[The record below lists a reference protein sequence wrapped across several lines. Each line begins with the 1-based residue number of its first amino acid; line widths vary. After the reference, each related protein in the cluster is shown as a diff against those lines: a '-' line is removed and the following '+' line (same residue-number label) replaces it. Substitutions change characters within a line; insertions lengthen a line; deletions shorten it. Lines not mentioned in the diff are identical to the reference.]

1 MKHVKIHGFPLSAC
15 LVIGV
20 AEQIIC
26 IFRWVPLVCVAERI
40 KRFRG
45 GCVLREEVFAD
56 GLKVIAFSDWPNPL
70 PGSWIT
76 QVKLWTKASEIVAKC
91 VLRLH
96 RHGRIACTP
105 FSYRGQQSDPASL
118 SLGPFW

>member
-1 MKHVKIHGFPLSAC
+1 MSWDGLSRTECTHIYVSLRLSAC
-15 LVIGV
+15 LGIGL

-76 QVKLWTKASEIVAKC
+76 QV
-91 VLRLH
+91 
-96 RHGRIACTP
+96 
-105 FSYRGQQSDPASL
+105 
-118 SLGPFW
+118 